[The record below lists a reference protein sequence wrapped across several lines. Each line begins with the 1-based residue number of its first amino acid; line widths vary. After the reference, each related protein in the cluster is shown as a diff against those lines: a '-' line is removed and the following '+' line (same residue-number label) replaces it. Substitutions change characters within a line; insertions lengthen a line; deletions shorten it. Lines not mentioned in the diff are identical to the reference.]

1 MLYNQKFKMTSIEN
15 VQDLASLA
23 FEPHKL
29 GNYGNYGLNFF
40 GSSSIIQYQDH
51 IWRFCYYSE
60 NDAVYES
67 AEGLICR
74 FNEREMPTRSD
85 IKRMQVANFSLV

>member
-1 MLYNQKFKMTSIEN
+1 MTSIEN
-15 VQDLASLA
+15 VHDFASLA

-40 GSSSIIQYQDH
+40 GSPSIIKYQNQ
-51 IWRFCYYSE
+51 IWRFCYYSG

-67 AEGLICR
+67 TNGLICC
-74 FNEREMPTRSD
+74 FNEREMRTRSD
-85 IKRMQVANFSLV
+85 IKRMQVANYSLV